1 MNRNEIIET
10 AYELIRDS
18 AESCNNTGN
27 DKGYVDFVDGI
38 TSMTEALLEKLKYSM
53 KTDLS

>member
-18 AESCNNTGN
+18 VESCNNTGN

-53 KTDLS
+53 KTDFS